1 LINIDAAT
9 WIPTTLSRYHQTKMN
24 IVCGDGF
31 WSSEVYSMIVYLWLF
46 RSGSIPSKSYISAI
60 RRCIHLIELTSGS
73 SYYFAVV
80 LAHTM

>member
-31 WSSEVYSMIVYLWLF
+31 WSSEVYSMIVYLICL
-46 RSGSIPSKSYISAI
+46 
-60 RRCIHLIELTSGS
+60 
-73 SYYFAVV
+73 AVV
-80 LAHTM
+80 VFQAKVTYLLSDVAYIWLS